1 MSRFHTI
8 VVALD
13 FSDSTADALDAALS
27 LAGADAGAR
36 LHLLHV
42 VPSAMPPLWTDEP
55 PALDLRSVEQAWSDS
70 ALDQL
75 TRLAASQPLDPGRVA
90 TAVEIGAPANQIV
103 RYAEE
108 HGADV
113 IVLGSHGHGLVRR
126 FLLGGVADKVVRQAP
141 CAVLVVAHRT
151 LRHGA
156 AAEPSATLPAAQ

>member
-13 FSDSTADALDAALS
+13 FSDSTEDALEAALA
-27 LAGADAGAR
+27 LAAAQADSH

-42 VPSAMPPLWTDEP
+42 TPSAVPPLWTDEP
-55 PALDLRSVEQAWSDS
+55 TALDLRAVEQAWTDTARQQLAKLAARH
-70 ALDQL
+70 ALD
-75 TRLAASQPLDPGRVA
+75 ASRA
-90 TAVEIGAPANQIV
+90 TTAVVVGAPANEIV
-103 RYAEE
+103 RYAEQ

-126 FLLGGVADKVVRQAP
+126 FLLGSVADKMVRQAP

-151 LRHGA
+151 LRQPVA
-156 AAEPSATLPAAQ
+156 APAATQPALE